1 MMADRIIFPF
11 NYKKD
16 NKEMFVRTFQIAELT
31 NAKVVLFTTI
41 GQYDQEEEMENVYK
55 HLLELNGFFQTFFN
69 KWKRIKLPIE
79 RVIRRGDLSENLV
92 KYISEL
98 KYPVKVVVTQNSN
111 EMNKDKLEVL
121 FEKLPLPP
129 NLIK

>member
-1 MMADRIIFPF
+1 MDNKIIFPF
-11 NYKKD
+11 DYKKD
-16 NKEMFVRTFQIAELT
+16 NREMFVRTFQIAELK

-41 GQYDQEEEMENVYK
+41 AKEDPETEEDQVYN
-55 HLLELNGFFQTFFN
+55 HLFELNGFFQTYFN

-92 KYISEL
+92 EYLSEI
-98 KYPVKVVVTQNSN
+98 KYPVEVVVSKNS
-111 EMNKDKLEVL
+111 EAMNKEKLEVL